1 MAVVVAVVVVDAV
14 VSLSEPGEPNG
25 RLGNASRMVPLR
37 LIAGDFCD
45 LLRSAALSHCTRVA
59 AGNGGRGRESWLPV
73 QLIAAAAE
81 ITPSPLLAA
90 VELFGLPVDDT
101 ITACD
106 RSMVIQDARG
116 DNGRTPAMSIDT
128 VDRLAGQLYT

>member
-1 MAVVVAVVVVDAV
+1 MAVVVVADV

-45 LLRSAALSHCTRVA
+45 CLRSAPLSLRIAVA

-90 VELFGLPVDDT
+90 FELFGLLVDDT

-106 RSMVIQDARG
+106 RSMIIQDARG
-116 DNGRTPAMSIDT
+116 DNGPAPAMSIDT